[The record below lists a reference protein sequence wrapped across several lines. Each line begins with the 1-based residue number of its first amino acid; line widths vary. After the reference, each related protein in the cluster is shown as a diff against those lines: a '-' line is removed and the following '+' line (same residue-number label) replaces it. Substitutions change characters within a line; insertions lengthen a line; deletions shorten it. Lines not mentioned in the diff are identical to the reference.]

1 MAYDKFVLAKTGS
14 MTSDIA
20 LFTEFKE
27 NWQYF
32 FSESSMT
39 PDSPGSV
46 DKVVTVKQH
55 LVRRGPGDPNPY
67 TKKGH
72 ERFYARSSK
81 SKGSARPGSVYT
93 ISEDDPTGPGYRER
107 RQFSLLGNDMDIL
120 AYARNKARFKITIK
134 SPNGWSEVIQAPSGP
149 LPQAAAGTD
158 ASDQPVQAPAG
169 TP

>member
-1 MAYDKFVLAKTGS
+1 MAYEKFVLAKTGS
-14 MTSDIA
+14 MTADIA

-32 FSESSMT
+32 FSESTMT

-46 DKVVTVKQH
+46 DKVVQVKQH

-67 TKKGH
+67 TKKAH
-72 ERFYARSSK
+72 DRFYARSSK
-81 SKGSARPGSVYT
+81 TKGSARPGNVYT
-93 ISEDDPTGPGYRER
+93 ISEDNPTGPGYRER

-120 AYARNKARFKITIK
+120 AYARNRAKFKITIK
-134 SPNGWSEVIQAPSGP
+134 SPNGWSEVVPAASGP
-149 LPQAAAGTD
+149 AA
-158 ASDQPVQAPAG
+158 QVVPG